1 MRWATLLLLAL
12 IGLVQ
17 AGLWMGTGGLPQVM
31 KLQSQLDAA
40 QRRNAEQRGR
50 NDRLQAEVDDL
61 RNGLEMVEDR
71 ARGELGMVKPDEIFV
86 QLTARR

>member
-40 QRRNAEQRGR
+40 QRRNTEQKLR

-71 ARGELGMVKPDEIFV
+71 ARNELGMVKPDEIFV